1 MKGKPLPKPEIKSEV
16 KSPSQIKSKPK
27 FLPGFAI
34 VALEP
39 DKWDARPFGIGNL
52 TQAYTSNDAMMEIEL
67 YMPDT
72 LSDIV
77 ISRYTAV
84 KERRGIKKT
93 SILAKQISYHSFD
106 LNAGTL
112 PLGPEG
118 RRQRFWEATEAIQ

>member
-1 MKGKPLPKPEIKSEV
+1 M
-16 KSPSQIKSKPK
+16 
-27 FLPGFAI
+27 PGFAI

-52 TQAYTSNDAMMEIEL
+52 TQVYTSNDAMMEIEL

-77 ISRYTAV
+77 ISGYTAV
-84 KERRGIKKT
+84 KERRGMKKT
-93 SILAKQISYHSFD
+93 SILAKQISYVD

>member
-39 DKWDARPFGIGNL
+39 DKSDARPFGIGNL

-77 ISRYTAV
+77 ILRYTAV
-84 KERRGIKKT
+84 KERRGMKKRQSSNIIPQFRPERRNTPTGSRRT
-93 SILAKQISYHSFD
+93 SPKILGS
-106 LNAGTL
+106 N
-112 PLGPEG
+112 
-118 RRQRFWEATEAIQ
+118 